1 MPIRQMSQSELDELF
16 GGSFIAIGMQKP
28 IKKLEGSNS
37 FDKQN
42 GKLKTKS
49 RKTLSNKSSSQ

>member
-16 GGSFIAIGMQKP
+16 GSSFIAIGMQKP